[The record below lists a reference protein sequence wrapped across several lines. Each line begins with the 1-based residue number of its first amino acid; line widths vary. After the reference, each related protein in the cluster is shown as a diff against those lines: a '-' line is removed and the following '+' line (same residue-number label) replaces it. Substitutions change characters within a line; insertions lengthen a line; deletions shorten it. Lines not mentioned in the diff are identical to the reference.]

1 MQGLNRATAARQL
14 RSNGCKSIPK
24 HESSCFQ
31 ACSKDLG
38 TRVSVISGP
47 GAADPPHRTGESE
60 MGTRQMVTRTAGLV
74 LMLGVLLGAGSWLQ
88 ASEQSVGHAQ
98 RFNCTNAT
106 LRGNYAIIGGGFVPG
121 GAPPAPLVPFANVSL
136 MTLDGAGNFSDRITF
151 SANGQIVQTVQF
163 GTYTVNA
170 DCTGKMIRF
179 LPEPPFQLAFDL
191 VVSAAHG
198 GDEGTEFYSI
208 GTTPG
213 GVNTSTAKRI
223 SMNVD

>member
-1 MQGLNRATAARQL
+1 
-14 RSNGCKSIPK
+14 
-24 HESSCFQ
+24 
-31 ACSKDLG
+31 
-38 TRVSVISGP
+38 
-47 GAADPPHRTGESE
+47 
-60 MGTRQMVTRTAGLV
+60 MGTKQRVARTVGLV
-74 LMLGVLLGAGSWLQ
+74 LMVGVLLGAGSWLQ
-88 ASEQSVGHAQ
+88 AREQSVAHAK

-106 LRGNYAIIGGGFVPG
+106 LHGKYAVIGGGFVPG

-151 SANGQIVQTVQF
+151 SANGQIIQTVQS

-170 DCTGKMIRF
+170 DCTGEMIRF

-191 VVSAAHG
+191 VVAAAQG
-198 GDEGTEFYSI
+198 EEEGTEFYSI